1 MPTVKKIVIFVLI
14 FFMGTIKIASA
25 NYDVSIAIG
34 KCLSI
39 QKMHG
44 DNYKLNLKNVHP
56 PKATPSLHLNS
67 VYVAFLDSSPKIFN
81 PLRLK
86 RFIFLKY
93 TNLSYQDIFLQRSK
107 KPPKL

>member
-1 MPTVKKIVIFVLI
+1 MVIKIVIFVLI

-44 DNYKLNLKNVHP
+44 ENYKLNVKNVHP

-67 VYVAFLDSSPKIFN
+67 VFVAFLDSSPMISKPIT
-81 PLRLK
+81 LK
-86 RFIFLKY
+86 NLDFLSQK
-93 TNLSYQDIFLQRSK
+93 NISYQDIFLQQSK

>member
-1 MPTVKKIVIFVLI
+1 
-14 FFMGTIKIASA
+14 MGTIKIASA

-44 DNYKLNLKNVHP
+44 ENYKLNLKNVHP

-67 VYVAFLDSSPKIFN
+67 FFVAFLDSSPMISKSIT
-81 PLRLK
+81 LK
-86 RFIFLKY
+86 NLDFLSQK
-93 TNLSYQDIFLQRSK
+93 NISYQDIFLQQSK

>member
-1 MPTVKKIVIFVLI
+1 MPMVIKIVIFVLI

-44 DNYKLNLKNVHP
+44 ENYKLNVKNVHP
-56 PKATPSLHLNS
+56 PKATPSLHLNR
-67 VYVAFLDSSPKIFN
+67 VFVAFLDSSPMISKPIT
-81 PLRLK
+81 LK
-86 RFIFLKY
+86 NLDFLSQK
-93 TNLSYQDIFLQRSK
+93 NISYQDIFLQQSK